1 MANKPVTSPSITPI
15 RLGFATTTVTLPLDQ
30 VMLVKLIK
38 PTVRT
43 TEKFKQ
49 IMASIKAVGIIEPPV
64 VTINKDRPGH
74 YILLDGH
81 LRLAAL
87 RELEQ
92 THVTCLVAAD
102 DEAYTYNKHLSRL
115 SIVQEHKMIAQAVK
129 RGVSEA
135 KIAKAL
141 NVNVRRI
148 VQKRNL
154 VEGICTEAIEL
165 LKDKIVPE
173 NVFGLLRKLKAMRQ
187 IEVATLMND
196 AGTYSL
202 TYAKALLA
210 ATPQVQ
216 LLNPEKPKQVNGL
229 TPEQMARM
237 ESEMASL
244 QGEYQVIEDSYG
256 PDVMNL
262 TLVRGYLGSLL
273 ANGKVTKFLRL
284 KNPEILNQ
292 FEKIADMTSLSGKE
306 VAPM

>member
-1 MANKPVTSPSITPI
+1 MASKLSPQNPI
-15 RLGFATTTVTLPLDQ
+15 RLGFATQTVTLTLDQ
-30 VMLVKLIK
+30 LVAVKVMK
-38 PTVRT
+38 PTIRT

-49 IMASIKAVGIIEPPV
+49 IVASIKEVGIIEPPV
-64 VTINKDRPGH
+64 VTLSKDRLGR

-87 RELEQ
+87 RELGLSE
-92 THVTCLVAAD
+92 VTCLVAHD
-102 DEAYTYNKHLSRL
+102 DEAYTYNKYINRL

-148 VQKRNL
+148 VEKRNL
-154 VEGICTEAIEL
+154 VNGICAEAVDL

-173 NVFGLLRKLKAMRQ
+173 NVFRILRKLKAMRQ
-187 IEVATLMND
+187 IEVASLMND

-202 TYAKALLA
+202 SYARALLA
-210 ATPQVQ
+210 ATPQDQ
-216 LLNPEKPKQVNGL
+216 LLEPEKPKQIRGL
-229 TPEQMARM
+229 TSEQMARM
-237 ESEMASL
+237 ETEMSSL
-244 QGEYQVIEDSYG
+244 QGEYQMIEDNYG

-273 ANGKVTKFLRL
+273 ANAKVAKFLRVQ
-284 KNPEILNQ
+284 NPEILNEFQ
-292 FEKIADMTSLSGKE
+292 KIADMTSLSARE

>member
-1 MANKPVTSPSITPI
+1 MALKISPQNPI
-15 RLGFATTTVTLPLDQ
+15 RLGFATQTIILTLEQ
-30 VMLVKLIK
+30 VIALKVMK
-38 PTVRT
+38 PTIRT

-49 IMASIKAVGIIEPPV
+49 IVASIREVGIIEPPV
-64 VTINKDRPGH
+64 VTPNKDRSGQ

-92 THVTCLVAAD
+92 TEVTCLVAHD
-102 DEAYTYNKHLSRL
+102 DESYTYNKHISRL

-154 VEGICTEAIEL
+154 VDGICAEAVDL

-173 NVFGLLRKLKAMRQ
+173 NVFMLLRKLKAMRQ

-202 TYAKALLA
+202 SYAKALLA
-210 ATPQVQ
+210 ATPQEQ
-216 LLNPEKPKQVNGL
+216 LLNPDKPKQVTGL
-229 TPEQMARM
+229 SSEQMARM
-237 ESEMASL
+237 EAEMESL
-244 QGEYQVIEDSYG
+244 QGEYRMIEDNYG

-273 ANGKVTKFLRL
+273 ANAKVAKFLRVQ
-284 KNPEILNQ
+284 NPEILSE
-292 FEKIADMTSLSGKE
+292 FEKITDMTSLSGKE